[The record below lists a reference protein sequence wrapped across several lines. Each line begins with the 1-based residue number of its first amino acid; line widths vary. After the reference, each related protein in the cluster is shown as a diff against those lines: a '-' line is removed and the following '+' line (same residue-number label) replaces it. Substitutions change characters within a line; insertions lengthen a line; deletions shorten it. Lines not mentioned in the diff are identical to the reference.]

1 MNRLMRLV
9 TIFAVAACASSSQAS
24 RSDTSSSSGM
34 QSGSSSSGM
43 QSGSGMSGSGMSGGQ
58 SFSAKM
64 DAQSEVPQPNVGSAM
79 PSCTAT
85 FQSDG
90 QSLTYKVDAQG
101 LSSPFTAAHIH
112 VGPPGVAGPV
122 VAPLKMTD
130 NGNGSASGSGTVDAS
145 SIKGKNPDGSPMSMK
160 DVVTL
165 LGSGNAYV
173 NVHTQNNKAGECR
186 GQIEAS
192 R

>member
-1 MNRLMRLV
+1 MNRSMTV
-9 TIFAVAACASSSQAS
+9 AMMFAVAACAGSQAS
-24 RSDTSSSSGM
+24 KTDASSSGSMSSSGASSSGM
-34 QSGSSSSGM
+34 QSGT
-43 QSGSGMSGSGMSGGQ
+43 SGSGMQSGGQ

-64 DAQSEVPQPNVGSAM
+64 DAASEVPQPNLGSAM

-112 VGPPGVAGPV
+112 VGAPGVAGPV
-122 VAPLKMTD
+122 VAPLTMSD
-130 NGNGSASGSGTVDAS
+130 SGNGSASGSGTVDAS

>member
-9 TIFAVAACASSSQAS
+9 TIFAVAACASSQAS

-34 QSGSSSSGM
+34 QSGASSSGM
-43 QSGSGMSGSGMSGGQ
+43 QSGSGMSGGQ

-122 VAPLKMTD
+122 VAPLQMTD

-145 SIKGKNPDGSPMSMK
+145 SIKGKNPDGSAMSMK